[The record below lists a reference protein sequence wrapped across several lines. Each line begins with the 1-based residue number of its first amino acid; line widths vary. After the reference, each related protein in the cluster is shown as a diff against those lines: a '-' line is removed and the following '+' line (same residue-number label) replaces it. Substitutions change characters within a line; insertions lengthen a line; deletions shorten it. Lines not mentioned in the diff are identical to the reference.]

1 MKKMYC
7 LLLAAIFL
15 ISNYAFSQLQ
25 KGNILI
31 GGDIANFDL
40 GLQKGAVFQM
50 QLDPKLA
57 FFFKNNFALGTYISI
72 DLQSVSK
79 SEKVTYGV
87 GILSR
92 YFIPDK
98 NNVTLMRHS
107 RFFVEATAGLA
118 GSHIT
123 GTGNT
128 DGLGVGIGPGYSYFL
143 SHNISLETLLKYYGL
158 IGFGTETYQSDLNL
172 NIGFQ
177 IYLDSRRLKKTLSND
192 TN

>member
-7 LLLAAIFL
+7 LSLAAIFL
-15 ISNYAFSQLQ
+15 ISNYAFSQNQ
-25 KGNILI
+25 KGNILL

-40 GLQKGAVFQM
+40 GLQKGSVFQM
-50 QLDPKLA
+50 QIEPKLA
-57 FFFKNNFALGTYISI
+57 FFIHNNFAVGTYISI
-72 DLQSVSK
+72 DLQSVSGND
-79 SEKVTYGV
+79 KVTYGA
-87 GILSR
+87 GLLSR

-98 NNVTLMRHS
+98 KNMTLMKHS
-107 RFFVEATAGLA
+107 QFFLEATTGIA

-143 SHNISLETLLKYYGL
+143 SPNISLESLLKYDGL
-158 IGFGTETYQSDLNL
+158 IGFGTATYQSDLNL

-177 IYLDSRRLKKTLSND
+177 IYLDSRRLRKTLIND